1 VHDVSVEISTTTNMR
16 DISGSLQGAGGVG
29 GLLMA
34 EELDSDG
41 DTIASHYYAA
51 DGNGNITLTTSDGGS
66 VKGAFRFST
75 KYMDHEVETRGG
87 IYYYGYRH
95 YSPELG
101 RWLSRDPIGEE
112 GGVNLYGMV
121 GNDAVNLWDLLGL
134 AGPVNE
140 TAVLHCVRC
149 VENPTGPMKCR
160 FEIGGDPGP
169 EFDANLGPNN
179 QSETPN
185 DPYGKNGPLP
195 PGDYDIK
202 PKPDGPTVNTPDGA
216 GGIDYRK
223 GTPSITGPG
232 KKPGCITTPA
242 GTNRGGLRIHQPGE
256 SNGCVTCQPA
266 DNCERPSAVENVMNT
281 YKKPKLK
288 IKLHW
293 LLWQS
298 GV

>member
-121 GNDAVNLWDLLGL
+121 GNDAVNLWDVLGL
-134 AGPVNE
+134 SEGEEICCQCIADGTTVSSIDVDDSAAAGESDDALDRLLKVGKGKPADSVSSLNYGYTWKV
-140 TAVLHCVRC
+140 TAPWRA
-149 VENPTGPMKCR
+149 
-160 FEIGGDPGP
+160 
-169 EFDANLGPNN
+169 FDKKTHVVKASGSYEHTPNLGKFTVHPTAADAVSGGRIIE
-179 QSETPN
+179 QKRE
-185 DPYGKNGPLP
+185 
-195 PGDYDIK
+195 IK
-202 PKPDGPTVNTPDGA
+202 LCCNADN
-216 GGIDYRK
+216 
-223 GTPSITGPG
+223 
-232 KKPGCITTPA
+232 KPGANNP
-242 GTNRGGLRIHQPGE
+242 L
-256 SNGCVTCQPA
+256 
-266 DNCERPSAVENVMNT
+266 
-281 YKKPKLK
+281 
-288 IKLHW
+288 W
-293 LLWQS
+293 LS
-298 GV
+298 